1 MIGNGCSEHPYPVAW
16 EITVPISIK
25 KGQAFFSILETQAK
39 AAFDAA
45 TQFLE
50 MIDNFER
57 MEEYVQLI
65 DHIEHEAD
73 QMTHSLMDMMD
84 STFITPLD
92 KEDLRDLSH
101 ALDDITDCIEAAS
114 ARAHLYK
121 LKVPREDLRPLVELL
136 VKATKSTWDAVGEL
150 KNGFKSVDSMR
161 EILIHIHVTENES
174 DRAFRTALADLFEG
188 PAPDP
193 LMVIKWKE
201 IYDRVEVSVDKC
213 EDVAKILGRVLTK
226 YA

>member
-1 MIGNGCSEHPYPVAW
+1 M
-16 EITVPISIK
+16 PIAIH
-25 KGQAFFSILETQAK
+25 KGQAFFSILETQAR

-45 TQFLE
+45 TCFLE
-50 MIDNFER
+50 MVDDFENMDEHVKKIDA
-57 MEEYVQLI
+57 
-65 DHIEHEAD
+65 IEHEAD

-114 ARAHLYK
+114 ARAQLYK
-121 LKVPREDLRPLVELL
+121 LKTPREDLKPLVELL
-136 VKATKSTWDAVGEL
+136 VKAAKSTWDAIGEL
-150 KNGFKSVDSMR
+150 KNGFRNVDSMR
-161 EILIHIHVTENES
+161 EILIQIHLTENAS
-174 DRAFRTALADLFEG
+174 DRAFRTALADLFE
-188 PAPDP
+188 APGADP

>member
-1 MIGNGCSEHPYPVAW
+1 M
-16 EITVPISIK
+16 PIAFK

-45 TQFLE
+45 SLFLE
-50 MIDNFER
+50 MVNNFDR
-57 MEEYVQLI
+57 MEEYVQKI
-65 DHIEHEAD
+65 DDVEHEAD
-73 QMTHSLMDMMD
+73 QMTRSLMDMMD

-121 LKVPREDLRPLVELL
+121 LRTLREDLRPLAELL
-136 VKATKSTWDAVGEL
+136 VKAAKSTWDAVGEL
-150 KNGFKSVDSMR
+150 KNGFKSADSMR
-161 EILIHIHVTENES
+161 EILIHIHLTENES
-174 DRAFRTALADLFEG
+174 DRAFRTALADLFEE
-188 PAPDP
+188 PNADP

>member
-1 MIGNGCSEHPYPVAW
+1 MVDDFESMDEHV
-16 EITVPISIK
+16 K
-25 KGQAFFSILETQAK
+25 KI
-39 AAFDAA
+39 DA
-45 TQFLE
+45 
-50 MIDNFER
+50 
-57 MEEYVQLI
+57 
-65 DHIEHEAD
+65 IEHEAD

-114 ARAHLYK
+114 ARAQLYK
-121 LKVPREDLRPLVELL
+121 LKTPREDLKPLAELL
-136 VKATKSTWDAVGEL
+136 VKAAKSTWDAIGEL
-150 KNGFKSVDSMR
+150 KNGFRNIDSMR
-161 EILIHIHVTENES
+161 EILIQIHLTENAS
-174 DRAFRTALADLFEG
+174 DRAFRTALADLFEEPG
-188 PAPDP
+188 ADP

>member
-1 MIGNGCSEHPYPVAW
+1 
-16 EITVPISIK
+16 VPIAFK

-39 AAFDAA
+39 AAFEAA
-45 TQFLE
+45 SQFLE
-50 MIDNFER
+50 MVNNFDR
-57 MEEYVQLI
+57 MEEYVKKI
-65 DHIEHEAD
+65 DDIEHEAD
-73 QMTHSLMDMMD
+73 QMTRSLMDMMD

-121 LKVPREDLRPLVELL
+121 LKTLREDLRPLAELL
-136 VKATKSTWDAVGEL
+136 VNAAKSTWDAVGEL
-150 KNGFKSVDSMR
+150 KNGFKSADSMR

-174 DRAFRTALADLFEG
+174 DRAFRAALADLFEE
-188 PAPDP
+188 PNADP

-213 EDVAKILGRVLTK
+213 EDVAKVLGRVLTK

>member
-1 MIGNGCSEHPYPVAW
+1 M
-16 EITVPISIK
+16 PIAFK

-45 TQFLE
+45 SLFLE
-50 MIDNFER
+50 MVNNFDH
-57 MEEYVQLI
+57 MEEFVKKI
-65 DHIEHEAD
+65 DDVEHEAD
-73 QMTHSLMDMMD
+73 QMTRSLMDMMD

-121 LKVPREDLRPLVELL
+121 LRTLREDLRPLAELL
-136 VKATKSTWDAVGEL
+136 VKAAKSTWDAVGEL
-150 KNGFKSVDSMR
+150 KNGFKSSESMR
-161 EILIHIHVTENES
+161 EILIHIHLTENES
-174 DRAFRTALADLFEG
+174 DRAFRTALADLFEE
-188 PAPDP
+188 PNADP

>member
-1 MIGNGCSEHPYPVAW
+1 MV
-16 EITVPISIK
+16 
-25 KGQAFFSILETQAK
+25 
-39 AAFDAA
+39 
-45 TQFLE
+45 
-50 MIDNFER
+50 DNFDR
-57 MEEYVQLI
+57 IEEYVKEI
-65 DHIEHEAD
+65 SVIEHEAD
-73 QMTHSLMDMMD
+73 KMTHSLMNKMD

-114 ARAHLYK
+114 ARAQLYK
-121 LKVPREDLRPLVELL
+121 LKTPREDLKPLVELL
-136 VKATKSTWDAVGEL
+136 VKAAKATWDAIGEL
-150 KNGFKSVDSMR
+150 KNGFKNVETMR
-161 EILIHIHVTENES
+161 EILIHIHLVENES
-174 DRAFRTALADLFEG
+174 DRAFRCALANLFEQ
-188 PAPDP
+188 PDADT